1 MSPRRKRGD
10 YLAAARRGGDSNQA
24 MDGEGDP
31 RHATQMEVAYWL
43 QVYTE
48 ILAMEEKVLVR
59 IQDLMTT
66 QSPAARREVE
76 LTNLPVIESQV
87 ERFRQRL
94 GYWRARRIELDGAG
108 PQEEPAA
115 DSG

>member
-1 MSPRRKRGD
+1 MSPRRNSSPH
-10 YLAAARRGGDSNQA
+10 LAAARRGGDLNQA

-31 RHATQMEVAYWL
+31 SIGTPMEVAYWL

-48 ILAMEEKVLVR
+48 ILTMEEKVLVR
-59 IQDLMTT
+59 VHDLMAT

-87 ERFRQRL
+87 ERFRERL
-94 GYWRARRIELDGAG
+94 GYWRARRVELDEAG
-108 PQEEPAA
+108 RQE
-115 DSG
+115 